1 VADGDPLIIASQ
13 NQSSGA
19 SPTVLQGGPS
29 EFISALVVN
38 LHGDGGAAALTA
50 TAPDNRPG
58 VAGTGMPGVQGRQ
71 SNPGGTGV
79 AGSSDSGFAITAHS
93 VSGTGLRATS
103 DHSFGISAGGGNVGV
118 FAERFNS
125 QHRAFLATDCCA
137 ADLFG
142 PVSIH
147 GNLSLLS
154 AALRIDH
161 PQDPANRYLLHSVVA
176 SSESKNIYDGTTDLD
191 ASGEAT
197 VEMPSWFEALNG
209 EYRYQLTAI
218 GGPAPALHIA
228 EELANG
234 RFKIA
239 GGTPGGRVS
248 WHVTG
253 IRKDAWAQAHAAPV
267 EVDKPD
273 DERGSYLAPE
283 LFGATAELSIRARH
297 YPDLPPVLTSGD
309 ES

>member
-1 VADGDPLIIASQ
+1 
-13 NQSSGA
+13 
-19 SPTVLQGGPS
+19 
-29 EFISALVVN
+29 
-38 LHGDGGAAALTA
+38 
-50 TAPDNRPG
+50 
-58 VAGTGMPGVQGRQ
+58 MPGVRGVQ
-71 SNPGGTGV
+71 SNPGGNGV
-79 AGSSDSGFAITAHS
+79 VGSSDSGFGVLAS
-93 VSGTGLRATS
+93 SSSGVGLRASS
-103 DHSFGISAGGGNVGV
+103 DQSFGISAGGGKVAV
-118 FAERFNS
+118 FAEHFNS
-125 QHRAFLATDCCA
+125 LHRAYLGTDCCA
-137 ADLFG
+137 ADLYG

-147 GNLSLLS
+147 GTLNLLS
-154 AALRIDH
+154 AVLRIDH
-161 PQDPANRYLLHSVVA
+161 PQDPANRYLVHSVVS

-209 EYRYQLTAI
+209 DYRYQLTAI

-228 EELANG
+228 DELANG

-253 IRKDAWAQAHAAPV
+253 IRKDAWTQAHTAPV

-283 LFGATAELSIRARH
+283 LFGATAELSIRARQ
-297 YPDLPPVLTSGD
+297 YPDLPPAPASGD